1 MTSNSEAGEERLRTL
16 IAKIEPVGDDLVEA
30 SEGRLEA
37 RARTRETVLPL
48 RHIAARVSSIHQHEP
63 PRLNR
68 KLVLLC
74 ASDHGTGT
82 GEDPLHDQWAGERV
96 MAFLNSVAPVNNIAR
111 QVGAR
116 TRLLDVGVA
125 GDIPSH
131 PNLVPRKVAWGT
143 APMHRASAM
152 GRHQASEVVLAG
164 YDLFAD
170 YYHHRA
176 VDAVAVGSV
185 ATGDGP
191 SATLVAAGLLGLDE
205 KALKG
210 RKAIPVGEAGKRMR
224 TALRER
230 TIDAEDPLGL
240 LTEVGGFEIGAM
252 AGIFMAAARYRTAA
266 VVDSFPSAVA
276 ALLARAFC
284 PAVTG
289 YLFASHTSDTPLHR
303 AVLDELGLIPLLGFN
318 MEGGEA
324 VGATFSLGV
333 MASCVAIWDQKAA
346 P

>member
-1 MTSNSEAGEERLRTL
+1 MTSNREAGEERLQTL
-16 IAKIEPVGDDLVEA
+16 VSKIEPVGEDAVGQT
-30 SEGRLEA
+30 EGRLGA
-37 RARTRETVLPL
+37 RARTRVMVMPL
-48 RHIAARVSSIHQHEP
+48 RHIAARVSTIHQHEP

-74 ASDHGTGT
+74 AADHGTGT

-116 TRLLDVGVA
+116 TRLLDVGIA

-143 APMHRASAM
+143 APLHRMPAM

-185 ATGDGP
+185 AAGDGP
-191 SATLVAAGLLGLDE
+191 SSTLVAAGLLGMDE
-205 KALKG
+205 KALRG
-210 RKAIPVGEAGKRMR
+210 RKAIPTREAGKRLR
-224 TALRER
+224 AALRQR
-230 TIDAEDPLGL
+230 TIEASDPLGL
-240 LTEVGGFEIGAM
+240 LSEVGGFELGAM
-252 AGIFMAAARYRTAA
+252 AGIYLAAARYRTVA
-266 VVDSFPSAVA
+266 VIDGFPSAVA
-276 ALLARAFC
+276 ALLACTFC
-284 PAVTG
+284 PGVTG
-289 YLFASHTSDTPLHR
+289 FLFASHISNTPLHR
-303 AVLDELGLIPLLGFN
+303 AVLTELGLIPLLGFE

-333 MASCVAIWDQKAA
+333 MASCISIWDQK
-346 P
+346 PTV